1 MIENAA
7 SEPIADGTRPSR
19 MSMTEPSDDSK
30 SDADSDNDG
39 ESCYGTLRLPPGDRS
54 LAGTMQEG
62 TT

>member
-1 MIENAA
+1 
-7 SEPIADGTRPSR
+7 